1 MGHPKPDFDPVSLS
15 PLSFWSGTPRE
26 RDESLRVLRN
36 ERPVSYHPPAE
47 GSMMPPEEGVGGFWA
62 IVRNED
68 IRAISTDPETFCS
81 GEGITL
87 EDVPTAILETV
98 SSFLAMDA
106 PRHLQL
112 RRLCS
117 SAFTP
122 RRVAQ
127 IEGQIAGQAK
137 RIVDDLLEHPEGD
150 LVAAVSRRLPMM
162 TIFEMMGVD
171 PDYRLEATESVDG
184 LTSWA
189 DEEVRGELLPEELLM
204 NSTLNLLRIALEIA
218 EARRSDPRD
227 DLMTALVQAEVEGKR
242 MNDEEIAAYFILL
255 AVAGNDT
262 TRNTISH
269 TARAFTEF
277 PEQRKILMEDFD
289 GRIGTAVEEVIRW
302 ATPVMTFRRTATRD
316 VEFRG
321 AQISA
326 GDWIGLF
333 YQSGNRDEAA
343 FANPW
348 QFDVLRDPNPHVGFG
363 GGGPH
368 FCLGTMLARA
378 QLRSI
383 WGELLT
389 RVPEFEVGEPDYLVG
404 NFMSAVKRL
413 PYRLN
418 LG

>member
-1 MGHPKPDFDPVSLS
+1 MAHPKPDYDPVSLS

-26 RDESLRVLRN
+26 RDESLRILRA
-36 ERPVSYHPPAE
+36 ERPVSWHPPAE
-47 GSMMPPEEGVGGFWA
+47 GSMMPPEESHGFWA
-62 IVRNED
+62 VVRNAD
-68 IRAISTDPETFCS
+68 IRAISTDPDTFVS
-81 GEGITL
+81 GAGITL
-87 EDVPTAILETV
+87 EDLPIELVETFT
-98 SSFLAMDA
+98 SFLAMDS
-106 PRHLQL
+106 PRHKQL

-127 IEGQIAGQAK
+127 IETQIAGQA
-137 RIVDDLLEHPEGD
+137 RRVVDDLLIRPEGD
-150 LVAAVSRRLPMM
+150 LVAAVARRLPML

-171 PDYRLEATESVDG
+171 EDYRTEATESIDG
-184 LTSWA
+184 MTAWA
-189 DEEVRGELLPEELLM
+189 DEEVRGDLLPEELLM
-204 NSTLNLLRIALEIA
+204 NSSLNLLRIALEIA
-218 EARRSDPRD
+218 EARREDPRN
-227 DLMTALVQAEVEGKR
+227 DLMTALVQAEVEGKQLT
-242 MNDEEIAAYFILL
+242 DEEIAAYFVLL

-289 GRIGTAVEEVIRW
+289 SHISTTVEEMIRW
-302 ATPVMTFRRTATRD
+302 ATPVMTFRRTASRD
-316 VEFRG
+316 VEFGGVRI
-321 AQISA
+321 AA
-326 GDWIGLF
+326 GDWVGMF

-343 FANPW
+343 FADPW

-368 FCLGTMLARA
+368 YCLGTMLARA

-389 RVPEFEVGEPDYLVG
+389 RVPDLEVGEPDYLVG
-404 NFMSAVKRL
+404 NFMSSIKRL

-418 LG
+418 L

>member
-1 MGHPKPDFDPVSLS
+1 MAHPMLDYDPVSLS

-26 RDESLRVLRN
+26 RDKSLRILRRD
-36 ERPVSYHPPAE
+36 RPVSWHPPAE
-47 GSMMPPEEGVGGFWA
+47 GSMMPPEDSHGFWA
-62 IVRNED
+62 VVRNAD
-68 IRAISTDPETFCS
+68 IRAISTDPTTFLS
-81 GEGITL
+81 GEGISL
-87 EDVPTAILETV
+87 EDIPIAILETV
-98 SSFLAMDA
+98 SSFLAMDS

-127 IEGQIAGQAK
+127 IEAQIAGQAR
-137 RIVDDLLEHPEGD
+137 RIVDDLITAPEGD
-150 LVAAVSRRLPMM
+150 LVAAVARRLPTL

-171 PDYRLEATESVDG
+171 DEYRAEATDSVDG
-184 LTSWA
+184 MTSWA

-204 NSTLNLLRIALEIA
+204 NSTLSLLRIALEIA
-218 EARRSDPRD
+218 ESRRSDPRD
-227 DLMTALVQAEVEGKR
+227 DLITALVQAEVEGR
-242 MNDEEIAAYFILL
+242 RLTDEEIAAYFILL

-277 PEQRKILMEDFD
+277 PVERKILMADFD
-289 GRIGTAVEEVIRW
+289 ARIGTAVEEMIRW
-302 ATPVMTFRRTATRD
+302 ATPVMTFRRTAARD
-316 VEFRG
+316 VEFG
-321 AQISA
+321 GMQISE
-326 GDWIGLF
+326 GDWVGLF

-343 FANPW
+343 FVDPW
-348 QFDVLRDPNPHVGFG
+348 RFDVLRDPNPHVGFG

-368 FCLGTMLARA
+368 YCLGTMLARA

-389 RVPEFEVGEPDYLVG
+389 RVPDLEVDEPDYLVG
-404 NFMSAVKRL
+404 NFMSSIKRL

-418 LG
+418 L

>member
-1 MGHPKPDFDPVSLS
+1 LA
-15 PLSFWSGTPRE
+15 
-26 RDESLRVLRN
+26 VLRR
-36 ERPVSYHPPAE
+36 ERPVSWHLPAE
-47 GSMMPPEEGVGGFWA
+47 GSMMPPEDSHGFWA
-62 IVRNED
+62 VVRNAD
-68 IRAISTDPETFCS
+68 IRAISTDPDTFVS

-98 SSFLAMDA
+98 SSFLAMDS
-106 PRHLQL
+106 PKHLQL

-127 IEGQIAGQAK
+127 IEAQIAGQAR
-137 RIVDDLLEHPEGD
+137 RIVDDLLQHPEGD
-150 LVAAVSRRLPMM
+150 LVAAVSRRLPML

-171 PDYRLEATESVDG
+171 DELRGEATESVDG

-189 DEEVRGELLPEELLM
+189 DDQVRGELLPEELLM
-204 NSTLNLLRIALEIA
+204 DSTLSLLRIALGIA
-218 EARRSDPRD
+218 EARREDPRD
-227 DLMTALVQAEVEGKR
+227 DLMTALVQAEVEGR
-242 MNDEEIAAYFILL
+242 RLLDEEIAAYFILL
-255 AVAGNDT
+255 SVAGNDT

-269 TARAFTEF
+269 TANAFTEF
-277 PEQRKILMEDFD
+277 PDQRKVLLEDFE
-289 GRIGTAVEEVIRW
+289 GRIGTAVEEMVRW

-316 VEFRG
+316 VEFGG
-321 AQISA
+321 AQIAA
-326 GDWIGLF
+326 GDWVGMF

-343 FANPW
+343 FADPW

-368 FCLGTMLARA
+368 YCLGTMLART
-378 QLRSI
+378 QLRCI

-389 RVPEFEVGEPDYLVG
+389 RAPDFEVGEPDYLVG
-404 NFMSAVKRL
+404 NFMSSIKRL

-418 LG
+418 L

>member
-1 MGHPKPDFDPVSLS
+1 MSKPPYDPISLS
-15 PLSFWSGTPRE
+15 PRSFWSGTPRE
-26 RDESLRVLRN
+26 RDESLRILRR
-36 ERPVSYHPPAE
+36 ERPVSWHPPAE
-47 GSMMPPEEGVGGFWA
+47 GSMIPAEESHGFWA
-62 IVRNED
+62 VVRNAD
-68 IRAISTDPETFCS
+68 IRAISTDPATFVS

-87 EDVPTAILETV
+87 EDVPIAILETV
-98 SSFLAMDA
+98 SSFLAMDS

-127 IEGQIAGQAK
+127 IEAQIAGQAR
-137 RIVDDLLEHPEGD
+137 RIVDELITRPEGD
-150 LVAAVSRRLPMM
+150 LVAAVARRLPTL

-171 PDYRLEATESVDG
+171 DEYRADATDGVDG
-184 LTSWA
+184 MTSWA

-204 NSTLNLLRIALEIA
+204 NSMLSLLRIALEIA

-227 DLMTALVQAEVEGKR
+227 DLMTALVAAEVEGR
-242 MNDEEIAAYFILL
+242 RLSDEEIAAYFVLL

-289 GRIGTAVEEVIRW
+289 ARIGSAVEEMIRW
-302 ATPVMTFRRTATRD
+302 STPVMTFRRTASRD

-321 AQISA
+321 MQIAA
-326 GDWIGLF
+326 GDWVGLF

-343 FANPW
+343 FVDPW
-348 QFDVLRDPNPHVGFG
+348 QFDLLRDPNPHVGFG

-368 FCLGTMLARA
+368 YCLGTMLARA

-389 RVPEFEVGEPDYLVG
+389 RVPDLEVGEPDYLVG
-404 NFMSAVKRL
+404 NFMSSVKRL

-418 LG
+418 L